1 MEQQQQQKDISF
13 ERNLF
18 FCVLIWNRKNS
29 FEMYS
34 PTFLKWKQTKPTDK
48 GKQPKKPA
56 AC

>member
-1 MEQQQQQKDISF
+1 MEQQQQQKDVSF

-34 PTFLKWKQTKPTDK
+34 PTFFK
-48 GKQPKKPA
+48 
-56 AC
+56 